1 MSLFEFVPVLTTQ
14 HRQQKLVVQL
24 WLKRI
29 PINIEEVGILRCA
42 AVLQDIAPP
51 RRAGAH
57 AHVIRNNV
65 EHNRHSMCVQVLDQ
79 CAQII
84 FSPDLGVQA
93 LMIDD
98 VVAMHAAGSCLEKR
112 RRIKM

>member
-1 MSLFEFVPVLTTQ
+1 MY
-14 HRQQKLVVQL
+14 QKLDESSKEARELTYKVYHHVFSPDSKHLAFAVRHGNQ
-24 WLKRI
+24 WHVKVDGVEEK
-29 PINIEEVGILRCA
+29 PAFTAIE
-42 AVLQDIAPP
+42 
-51 RRAGAH
+51 
-57 AHVIRNNV
+57 
-65 EHNRHSMCVQVLDQ
+65 
-79 CAQII
+79 QII